1 MDGVENRGG
10 LWSSFY
16 LEFQKKTFTLS
27 EAQKEWPQKN
37 EKNGSGDGGWSACLS
52 FQISPITTSAPNC
65 CPQYSWCFFSHFT
78 SCENLNHTT
87 GMFPTN
93 IKQMDTLPS
102 CFCYHTVNQCHFHQ
116 LLSIIYSGA
125 FRLLISLFK
134 IATQAPCSWHVCL
147 LFVNKPG
154 LWCAFGRKE
163 ACRISFVKAWVT
175 LFLAVNSM
183 LISNTY

>member
-1 MDGVENRGG
+1 MVIFLFGISEKDFHVEWGSKGVASEKWEKW
-10 LWSSFY
+10 LWRWRMECLFIFPDLSHNHLCSQLLPSVLMVLFQSFHRAVKIWTT
-16 LEFQKKTFTLS
+16 QQACSQQTLN
-27 EAQKEWPQKN
+27 KWTL
-37 EKNGSGDGGWSACLS
+37 CL
-52 FQISPITTSAPNC
+52 
-65 CPQYSWCFFSHFT
+65 
-78 SCENLNHTT
+78 
-87 GMFPTN
+87 
-93 IKQMDTLPS
+93 LPS
-102 CFCYHTVNQCHFHQ
+102 CFGYHTVNQSHFHQ

-147 LFVNKPG
+147 VFVNKPG